1 MEERLLITLALG
13 LAGTLAYL
21 ALRWMHH
28 RKLTKG
34 NPALLHDWRAGLPGI
49 LYFASEGC
57 SSCRTQARVVQR
69 LAGGLEE
76 RINLARIDVERQW
89 ELAREWKVVT
99 VPTTVVVSGD
109 GEAKAVNH
117 GAASKAK
124 LRRQLEG
131 VLQT

>member
-21 ALRWMHH
+21 AFRWIHH

-34 NPALLHDWRAGLPGI
+34 NPALPHDWRDGLPGI

-57 SSCRTQARVVQR
+57 SAVPDAGLGGTAARGRAGRTDQPGSNRRGAPMG
-69 LAGGLEE
+69 AG
-76 RINLARIDVERQW
+76 
-89 ELAREWKVVT
+89 REWKVVT

-117 GAASKAK
+117 GAASEAK